1 MSQTGQI
8 QAPLKGE
15 PPRASWAQSITEAVN
30 SMLPFSTHGRLLRAG
45 FGGTGSVPVPEN
57 KRQRSSAL
65 ALNVVTGAGCYEL
78 VEVEETQNGQT
89 VARKYL
95 ANQYYVDGAVLKSTN
110 FTDPLNPATQYGK
123 FLAVRVPMTASGS
136 ASLAAYD
143 TFALMQTASLDPNF
157 VTIALYQLDANGAI
171 VCDFRNIPHAQ
182 AFENLS

>member
-65 ALNVVTGAGCYEL
+65 ALNAVTGAGCYMIAD
-78 VEVEETQNGQT
+78 VEETDQGQT
-89 VARKYL
+89 VTRKYL
-95 ANQYYVDGAVLKSTN
+95 SNQYYVDGGVIKSTN
-110 FTDPLNPATQYGK
+110 FSNPLDPATHYGK
-123 FLAVRVPMTASGS
+123 FIALRVPMTSSGS

-157 VTIALYQLDANGAI
+157 VTIALYQLDADGAI